1 MSRTFRKK
9 YIPLYYREFSD
20 EMIERIKSSLHY
32 AAFGVDE
39 NGGRWYTTHWRHK
52 SGCADIRFINSIGR
66 DGTNDHGS
74 VSARVNNS
82 RKQIPTRMLREKL
95 RQELRN
101 MKAGQIPW
109 DGNIEN
115 PNKIRA
121 NIRGMYQ
128 WEMD

>member
-20 EMIERIKSSLHY
+20 ELIERIKSSLHY

-39 NGGRWYTTHWRHK
+39 NGGRWYTTNWRHK
-52 SGCADIRFINSIGR
+52 SGCDDIRFINAIGR
-66 DGTNDHGS
+66 DGTKNHGS

-82 RKQIPTRMLREKL
+82 RKYIPTRMLREKL